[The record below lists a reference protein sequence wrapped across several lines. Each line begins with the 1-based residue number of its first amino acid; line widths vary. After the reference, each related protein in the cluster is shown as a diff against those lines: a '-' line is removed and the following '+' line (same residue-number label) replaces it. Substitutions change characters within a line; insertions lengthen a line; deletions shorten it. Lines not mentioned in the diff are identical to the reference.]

1 MSTLNVGTA
10 NATTVNVG
18 TGGIRFSDTTT
29 MTTAPVTD
37 IALNDINNV
46 SAASLA
52 QIKFCNGMDLHGSML
67 MPLVVL
73 RQELEHNVLVILLA
87 LCLTYAIIQLM
98 IT

>member
-46 SAASLA
+46 IPIAMYD
-52 QIKFCNGMDLHGSML
+52 IFM
-67 MPLVVL
+67 
-73 RQELEHNVLVILLA
+73 
-87 LCLTYAIIQLM
+87 
-98 IT
+98 

>member
-1 MSTLNVGTA
+1 
-10 NATTVNVG
+10 
-18 TGGIRFSDTTT
+18 

-73 RQELEHNVLVILLA
+73 RQELDTTSSNPSGAMSNIRY
-87 LCLTYAIIQLM
+87 TQLM